1 MARSNSARAAGAAS
15 GAGPS
20 AGNKRRAL
28 AVEPGLATAELDQLI
43 HQRTRLAIVSALA
56 GSRSLS
62 FNELKSLLGLSD
74 GNLSVHTRK
83 LEQAGYL
90 TSEKSFSDRIPLTE
104 YSLTAKG
111 RSALEGYL
119 DHMQALIEAARG

>member
-1 MARSNSARAAGAAS
+1 MAKSNSARTAGTTP
-15 GAGPS
+15 GGGPS
-20 AGNKRRAL
+20 AGRKRRPL
-28 AVEPGLATAELDQLI
+28 AVEPGLATAELDPLI

-56 GSRSLS
+56 GTRSLS
-62 FNELKSLLGLSD
+62 FNELKSLLDLSD

-104 YSLTAKG
+104 YSLTPKG
-111 RSALEGYL
+111 RTALEGYL
-119 DHMQALIEAARG
+119 GHMEALIAAARG